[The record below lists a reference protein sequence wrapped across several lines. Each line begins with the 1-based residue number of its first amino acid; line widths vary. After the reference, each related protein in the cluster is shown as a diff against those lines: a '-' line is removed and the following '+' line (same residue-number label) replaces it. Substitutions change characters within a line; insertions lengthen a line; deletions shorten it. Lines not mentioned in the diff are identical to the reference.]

1 MDRRQYTDRV
11 LTSLRRMTAKE
22 REAIRQELDGH
33 MEDHMEALRALGYDE
48 ELAEERTLAAMGD
61 PAEVGRELN
70 RQYPFRW
77 LVVRWLAKLLASWV
91 LLVLLALLL
100 FEGPVS
106 VRVSI
111 QERYQPDMSHHYDP
125 SGRTVAEAYPEIEF
139 QVGDDVVR
147 VLRVCT
153 YRSIPW
159 GHLMAFVNLD
169 SYDQQLMGTVGR
181 KEMILES
188 QSGEQGEFWI
198 AGPYDWWNAGNGC
211 VAIGPEDTHVT
222 LRYDIYGESGSIRI
236 PLPEGEPP

>member
-1 MDRRQYTDRV
+1 MTRDEYIQEVSASLKR
-11 LTSLRRMTAKE
+11 LTKRE

-33 MEDHMEALRALGYDE
+33 MEDHMESLRELGYDE
-48 ELAEERTLAAMGD
+48 QLAEERILAAMGD

-77 LVVRWLAKLLASWV
+77 LVVRWLAKILVFWV

-106 VRVSI
+106 VQVSI
-111 QERYQPDMSHHYDP
+111 QERYRPDMSHHYDP
-125 SGRTVAEAYPEIEF
+125 SGRTVAETYPEIEF

-169 SYDQQLMGTVGR
+169 SYDQQFMGTVGR

-188 QSGEQGEFWI
+188 QSGEQGEVWI
-198 AGPYDWWNAGNGC
+198 AGPYDWWNAGDGC
-211 VAIGPEDTHVT
+211 VAIGPEDTYVT
-222 LRYDIYGESGSIRI
+222 LRYDIYGESGSIQI
-236 PLPEGEPP
+236 PLPEGETP

>member
-1 MDRRQYTDRV
+1 MTRDEYIQEVSASLKR
-11 LTSLRRMTAKE
+11 LTKRE

-33 MEDHMEALRALGYDE
+33 MEDHMESLRELGYDE
-48 ELAEERTLAAMGD
+48 QLAEERILAAMGD

-77 LVVRWLAKLLASWV
+77 LVVRWLAKILVFWV

-106 VRVSI
+106 VQVSI
-111 QERYQPDMSHHYDP
+111 QERYRPDMSHHYDP
-125 SGRTVAEAYPEIEF
+125 SGRTVAETYPEIEF

-159 GHLMAFVNLD
+159 G
-169 SYDQQLMGTVGR
+169 T
-181 KEMILES
+181 
-188 QSGEQGEFWI
+188 
-198 AGPYDWWNAGNGC
+198 
-211 VAIGPEDTHVT
+211 
-222 LRYDIYGESGSIRI
+222 
-236 PLPEGEPP
+236 

>member
-1 MDRRQYTDRV
+1 MTRSTYIQAVFSHLKR
-11 LTSLRRMTAKE
+11 LTKRE
-22 REAIRQELDGH
+22 REAIRRELDGH
-33 MEDHMEALRALGYDE
+33 MEDHMESLRELGYDE
-48 ELAEERTLAAMGD
+48 KL
-61 PAEVGRELN
+61 AEVGRELN

-169 SYDQQLMGTVGR
+169 SYDQQFMGTAGR

-188 QSGEQGEFWI
+188 QSGEQGEVLI
-198 AGPYDWWNAGNGC
+198 AGPYDWWNAGDGC

-236 PLPEGEPP
+236 PLPEGETP